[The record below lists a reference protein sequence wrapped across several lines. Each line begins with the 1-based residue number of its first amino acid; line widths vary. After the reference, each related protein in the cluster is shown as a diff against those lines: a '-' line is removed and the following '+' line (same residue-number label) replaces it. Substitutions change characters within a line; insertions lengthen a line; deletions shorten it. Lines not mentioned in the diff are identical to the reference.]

1 VSVILANKSRPN
13 TIIDVAREAGVSPK
27 TVSRVVTGKGYVSE
41 ETLKRVRSAIEMLEY
56 RPSQAAR
63 HMRTQR
69 SNTIG
74 FITDYIAS
82 TPFAGAIIKGAQD
95 VAWSQNKVLLIG
107 NTGGKPEIEEAA
119 VEAMLER
126 QVEAIIYAAMW
137 HRMVVLPP
145 NIRNVP
151 VVLLDCYSE
160 DRSLPSVVPD
170 EFQGGYDAT
179 EILLKKGHRRVAFIN
194 IDLSI
199 SIPAPTGRLA
209 GYKAALAAYG
219 IIFDESLI
227 RYGNAQADSGYERTT
242 ELMRLAE
249 PPTAIFCGND
259 RMAMGCY
266 MALKELGRQIPRDVA
281 IIGFD
286 DQRIIA
292 KYMRPPLST
301 MGLPH
306 YAMGKWA
313 VEYLLNQDAE
323 KTTEAPIQHRITCPY
338 IERESV

>member
-1 VSVILANKSRPN
+1 
-13 TIIDVAREAGVSPK
+13 
-27 TVSRVVTGKGYVSE
+27 
-41 ETLKRVRSAIEMLEY
+41 
-56 RPSQAAR
+56 
-63 HMRTQR
+63 MRTQR

-107 NTGGKPEIEEAA
+107 NTGGKPEIERAA

-137 HRMVVLPP
+137 HRMVELPP

-151 VVLLDCYSE
+151 VVLLDCFSE

-170 EFQGGYDAT
+170 EFQGGFDAT

-209 GYKAALAAYG
+209 GYKAALAAYD
-219 IIFDESLI
+219 IPFDIALL
-227 RYGNAQADSGYERTT
+227 RYGNAQADSGYERTM
-242 ELMRLAE
+242 ELMQLPE

-266 MALKELGRQIPRDVA
+266 MALKELGKQIPRDVA
-281 IIGFD
+281 VIGFD
-286 DQRIIA
+286 NQRIIA
-292 KYMRPPLST
+292 KYLRPPLST

-306 YAMGKWA
+306 YEMGKWA
-313 VEYLLNQDAE
+313 VEYLLNEDE
-323 KTTEAPIQHRITCPY
+323 EALTGDPVQHLIACPY